1 MSRFDKYDPYDGG
14 YRAILNAAIAAA
26 DAGKLRAVS
35 LNASGRLVVGGA
47 ALTDLR
53 GIICP
58 TEAFP
63 AAGAIDVMTD
73 GDIAEPTTT
82 AGAAFANNDVL
93 YAHADG
99 SIDAVATAGLAVGF
113 IVNGPGPKRA
123 VIRFR
128 SVL

>member
-1 MSRFDKYDPYDGG
+1 MSRYDKYDPFDGG
-14 YRAILNAAIAAA
+14 YRATLNAAIVAA

-35 LNASGRLVVGGA
+35 INAAGRAIIGGA

-58 TEAFP
+58 TEAMP
-63 AAGAIDVMTD
+63 AVASIDVMTD
-73 GDIAEPTTT
+73 GEVGDPTTT
-82 AGAAFANNDVL
+82 AGVAFGNNDVL
-93 YAHADG
+93 YAHIDG
-99 SIDAVATAGLAVGF
+99 SIDAVSTAGLAVGF
-113 IVNGPGPKRA
+113 IVNGPGTKRA

>member
-1 MSRFDKYDPYDGG
+1 MSRYDKYDPFDGG
-14 YRAILNAAIAAA
+14 FRGLLNAAIVAA

-35 LNASGRLVVGGA
+35 VNASGRIVIGGA

-58 TEAFP
+58 TEAF
-63 AAGAIDVMTD
+63 AAAAAIDVMTD
-73 GDIAEPTTT
+73 GDVADPTTT
-82 AGAAFANNDVL
+82 AGVAFGNNDLL
-93 YAHADG
+93 YAHIDG
-99 SIDAVATAGLAVGF
+99 TIDAVATAGLAVGF
-113 IVNGPGPKRA
+113 IVVGPGPKRA